1 MFECK
6 VKIIEIVDDSFYP
19 GIVSAV
25 LTDSSGKEHIIFE
38 KPPIFG
44 FELSDVEKLPFE
56 SSVCCEMIEDL
67 GDHAVIDIDRP
78 DHVEAEDGS
87 HIFTVPKSSLAGVK
101 RR

>member
-25 LTDSSGKEHIIFE
+25 LTDSSGKEHIILE

-67 GDHAVIDIDRP
+67 GNLAVIDIDRP

-87 HIFTVPKSSLAGVK
+87 HIFTVLKSSLAVVK

>member
-44 FELSDVEKLPFE
+44 FELSDVRKLPFE

-67 GDHAVIDIDRP
+67 GDLAVIDIDRP

-87 HIFTVPKSSLAGVK
+87 HIFTVPKSSLAVVK

>member
-6 VKIIEIVDDSFYP
+6 VKIIEIIDDSFYP

-25 LTDSSGKEHIIFE
+25 LTDSSGKEHIILE

-78 DHVEAEDGS
+78 DHVEAMDES
-87 HIFTVPKSSLAGVK
+87 HVFTVPKSSLTASK